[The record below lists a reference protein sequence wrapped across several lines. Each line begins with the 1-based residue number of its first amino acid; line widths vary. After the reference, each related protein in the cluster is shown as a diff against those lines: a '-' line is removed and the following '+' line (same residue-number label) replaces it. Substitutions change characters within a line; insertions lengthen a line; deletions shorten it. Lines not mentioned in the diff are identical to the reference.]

1 MKITGKT
8 KIFYMIAHPIDHV
21 RSPEVFNPW
30 FSENG
35 VDAVMIPVHYRPD
48 DFEAVWESLRMTANL
63 GGFMVSVPHKEKTYQ
78 LCDSREE
85 TAELVTAVNA
95 VKRDENGHLT
105 GANFDGPGF
114 MAGVM
119 TGPEEVTGKS
129 VLLVGAGGAG
139 ASIGFSLAKAGGSR
153 ITISDIDGGRAE
165 ELAGRIA
172 ARFSNIDVRAGSND
186 VRGYDIVVN
195 ATPCGLHPETDPIPI
210 ETDQLTPDMI
220 VADIIMK
227 PRVTPLLAKAIAIGC
242 DVRYGGGMLDMQ
254 RDLTL
259 DFFGLRG

>member
-1 MKITGKT
+1 MEITGKT

-30 FSENG
+30 FEDNG

-48 DFEAVWESLRMTANL
+48 DFEAVWDSLRRTANL
-63 GGFMVSVPHKEKTYQ
+63 GGFMVSVPHKEKAYE
-78 LCDSREE
+78 LCDEHHE

-95 VKRDENGHLT
+95 VRRDAHGRLT

-114 MAGVM
+114 MAGVLA
-119 TGPEEVTGKS
+119 GPHEVSGKS

-139 ASIGFSLAKAGGSR
+139 ASIGFQLAKAEAER
-153 ITISDIDGGRAE
+153 ITISDLDTARATD
-165 ELAGRIA
+165 LLDRIL
-172 ARFSNIDVRAGSND
+172 ARFPRANVKLGGIDPKGH
-186 VRGYDIVVN
+186 DIVVN
-195 ATPCGLHPETDPIPI
+195 ATPCGLHPEADPIPVKLDNI
-210 ETDQLTPDMI
+210 SPNMI
-220 VADIIMK
+220 IADIIMK
-227 PRVTPLLAKAIAIGC
+227 PRVTPLLAAAKEIGC

-259 DFFGLRG
+259 DFYGFNA

>member
-30 FSENG
+30 FAANG
-35 VDAVMIPVHYRPD
+35 VDAIMIPVHYRPD
-48 DFEAVWESLRMTANL
+48 DFEAAWDGLRRTANL
-63 GGFMVSVPHKEKTYQ
+63 GGFMVSVPHKEKAYL
-78 LCDSREE
+78 LCDEHDE

-95 VKRDENGHLT
+95 VRRDEDGRLT

-114 MAGVM
+114 MAGVLN
-119 TGPEEVTGKS
+119 GPHEVAGKS

-139 ASIGFSLAKAGGSR
+139 ASIGFQLAKAGAEHITLGDLDTARATDLAER
-153 ITISDIDGGRAE
+153 I
-165 ELAGRIA
+165 L
-172 ARFSNIDVRAGSND
+172 ARFPKANVTLGGIDP
-186 VRGYDIVVN
+186 RGHDIVVN
-195 ATPCGLHPETDPIPI
+195 ATPSGLHPETDPIPVDLDHI
-210 ETDQLTPDMI
+210 SSDMI
-220 VADIIMK
+220 IADIIMK
-227 PRVTPLLAKAIAIGC
+227 PRVTPLLAAAKEIGC

-259 DFFGLRG
+259 EFFGLKA